1 MKGANK
7 GLNIHTGKSFSFA
20 FMHESSNKMF
30 PLVCSSVTSKQY
42 HLLFTAKAKT

>member
-7 GLNIHTGKSFSFA
+7 GLKIHTERSFSFA

-30 PLVCSSVTSKQY
+30 PLVCSSVTSKQ
-42 HLLFTAKAKT
+42 LSSFI